1 MRLAAIDLGSNSFR
15 LEIARV
21 EKEVIISEGSWKETV
36 RLAGGI
42 DSEGNLTEE
51 AQERALKAL
60 ARIAEKIE
68 GFPRSQIRAVGTQTL
83 RSAKNSREFIERAE
97 KVLGCKIEI
106 LRGKEEARLV
116 YEGCSFALPRS
127 DKKRLIVDIGGASTE
142 CVIGHVRDVLEADSF
157 HVGCVN
163 TSVAFFKN
171 GIITPAMM
179 QKAQLSAEAE
189 FDAAGRKRSAPQVPP
204 LRFP

>member
-60 ARIAEKIE
+60 ARIAEKSKAFLVRKSE
-68 GFPRSQIRAVGTQTL
+68 QLEL
-83 RSAKNSREFIERAE
+83 RLSE
-97 KVLGCKIEI
+97 VLKIQEN
-106 LRGKEEARLV
+106 LLKEQR
-116 YEGCSFALPRS
+116 
-127 DKKRLIVDIGGASTE
+127 
-142 CVIGHVRDVLEADSF
+142 
-157 HVGCVN
+157 
-163 TSVAFFKN
+163 
-171 GIITPAMM
+171 
-179 QKAQLSAEAE
+179 
-189 FDAAGRKRSAPQVPP
+189 
-204 LRFP
+204 RF

>member
-68 GFPRSQIRAVGTQTL
+68 GFPRSQI
-83 RSAKNSREFIERAE
+83 SAA
-97 KVLGCKIEI
+97 
-106 LRGKEEARLV
+106 
-116 YEGCSFALPRS
+116 
-127 DKKRLIVDIGGASTE
+127 
-142 CVIGHVRDVLEADSF
+142 
-157 HVGCVN
+157 
-163 TSVAFFKN
+163 
-171 GIITPAMM
+171 
-179 QKAQLSAEAE
+179 
-189 FDAAGRKRSAPQVPP
+189 
-204 LRFP
+204 

>member
-83 RSAKNSREFIERAE
+83 RSAKNSREFIEKAE
-97 KVLGCKIEI
+97 RVLGCKIEI

-116 YEGCSFALPRS
+116 YEGCSFALPQS
-127 DKKRLIVDIGGASTE
+127 DKKRLLSG
-142 CVIGHVRDVLEADSF
+142 
-157 HVGCVN
+157 
-163 TSVAFFKN
+163 TSRMYWRL
-171 GIITPAMM
+171 I
-179 QKAQLSAEAE
+179 LSM
-189 FDAAGRKRSAPQVPP
+189 
-204 LRFP
+204 